1 MATAMVDAS
10 VNSRVDFLQK
20 WATKCGSLIN
30 LKPTSPFPN
39 LQYTRYSISYAV
51 SHLQYGG
58 AVSVDA
64 SVGGGSGV
72 GDRFPQW
79 SIQETRDFLIIRAE
93 LDPTFMQTKRNKLL
107 WEIIA
112 SKMKEKG
119 YNRSAEQCKCKW
131 KNLVTRYKGCETM
144 EPEGMRQQFPYY
156 NELQTI
162 FNARMQR
169 MLWMEAEGG
178 SSTGGS
184 KKKAAMALSSDE
196 EEENEE
202 SEGEAKSGRKKRK
215 VKGGGGGSS
224 TGSVV
229 NSLREILEEFMK
241 QQMQMEAQWMK
252 AVEAREE
259 ERRIKEME
267 WRRTMEALENERVMM
282 ERRVTLFIHGG
293 SEEPKR
299 GIRLRRRSECG
310 MVSMVFVV
318 WSTDFVWDSEVV
330 GDWGSVRR

>member
-1 MATAMVDAS
+1 MEGHHPPHHHPHQ
-10 VNSRVDFLQK
+10 LHPQ
-20 WATKCGSLIN
+20 
-30 LKPTSPFPN
+30 
-39 LQYTRYSISYAV
+39 V

-215 VKGGGGGSS
+215 VKGGGGSGS
-224 TGSVV
+224 GVA

-259 ERRIKEME
+259 ERRVKEME

-282 ERRVTLFIHGG
+282 ERRWREREEQRRAREEARAEKRDTLITALLN
-293 SEEPKR
+293 K
-299 GIRLRRRSECG
+299 LRRE
-310 MVSMVFVV
+310 
-318 WSTDFVWDSEVV
+318 DL
-330 GDWGSVRR
+330 

>member
-1 MATAMVDAS
+1 
-10 VNSRVDFLQK
+10 
-20 WATKCGSLIN
+20 
-30 LKPTSPFPN
+30 
-39 LQYTRYSISYAV
+39 
-51 SHLQYGG
+51 
-58 AVSVDA
+58 
-64 SVGGGSGV
+64 
-72 GDRFPQW
+72 
-79 SIQETRDFLIIRAE
+79 
-93 LDPTFMQTKRNKLL
+93 
-107 WEIIA
+107 
-112 SKMKEKG
+112 
-119 YNRSAEQCKCKW
+119 
-131 KNLVTRYKGCETM
+131 
-144 EPEGMRQQFPYY
+144 MRQQFPYY

-162 FNARMQR
+162 FNERMQR

-224 TGSVV
+224 GSGVA

-282 ERRVTLFIHGG
+282 ERRWREREEQRRAREEARAEKRDTLITALLN
-293 SEEPKR
+293 K
-299 GIRLRRRSECG
+299 LRRE
-310 MVSMVFVV
+310 
-318 WSTDFVWDSEVV
+318 DL
-330 GDWGSVRR
+330 